1 MKVTLGEL
9 LSVMRGCL
17 LCPMD
22 RVYEVLSFLTGTEL
36 FTHQL
41 PRAGRCASP
50 TLQAQFPAVAAID
63 CSEVTPDNWQEIL
76 AKAVAEHG
84 DEFELT
90 PLPRGT
96 YQPQDPIGELIAMR
110 PDAAVVIAP
119 AQQDDDEAEDFKGNA
134 Y

>member
-17 LCPMD
+17 LCPME
-22 RVYEVLSFLTGTEL
+22 RVYEVLNYLTGAEL

-41 PRAGRCASP
+41 PRASRCASP
-50 TLQAQFPAVAAID
+50 ILEAQFPAVAEID
-63 CSEVTPDNWQEIL
+63 CSNVWPGNWQEFL
-76 AKAVAEHG
+76 ATAVAKCG

-90 PLPRGT
+90 PLPAGT
-96 YQPQDPIGELIAMR
+96 YQPQDPIAELVQMMG
-110 PDAAVVIAP
+110 DADAP
-119 AQQDDDEAEDFKGNA
+119 PAKQGDDDAEDFKGHN